1 MDVRLRSLGG
11 LSALPDEL
19 LNVAL
24 LFLSDEADLVRLGS
38 ASRVL
43 RVLCG
48 EDALWAHFCLK
59 DHVGAIVYK
68 VRHDTTM
75 CMHGAQVS
83 PCQADEGNEVRSCMG
98 HRPAPVSWGRHGSLL
113 NQEGPLH
120 GPQLWSSHGPAMAPS
135 HAGGGLQSC
144 NPPDRRWR

>member
-68 VRHDTTM
+68 VRRDH
-75 CMHGAQVS
+75 V
-83 PCQADEGNEVRSCMG
+83 
-98 HRPAPVSWGRHGSLL
+98 
-113 NQEGPLH
+113 
-120 GPQLWSSHGPAMAPS
+120 
-135 HAGGGLQSC
+135 HAWYTGQTLPG
-144 NPPDRRWR
+144 

>member
-1 MDVRLRSLGG
+1 MDVRSRSLGG

-19 LNVAL
+19 LNLAL
-24 LFLSDEADLVRLGS
+24 LSLTDEADLVRLGS

-68 VRHDTTM
+68 VRRDH
-75 CMHGAQVS
+75 V
-83 PCQADEGNEVRSCMG
+83 
-98 HRPAPVSWGRHGSLL
+98 
-113 NQEGPLH
+113 
-120 GPQLWSSHGPAMAPS
+120 
-135 HAGGGLQSC
+135 HAWYTGQTLPG
-144 NPPDRRWR
+144 